1 MWTSNAWLRRK
12 DWRLPQPNFSGHTVE
27 RNWVTVLPNDTETEP
42 FAFFLRNGQRWR
54 LIFDTRTV
62 SSETRGAAGI
72 GTLPTP
78 SEEDLDVEGPP
89 RDGTTHVCVCGT
101 RTSTEQCC
109 SNMSASNVRVHRL
122 NIPSKSVTL
131 HVSRVSALPTLWPML
146 SFGPFSGE
154 ASVGYQLA
162 TTYVLQTY
170 LSLVVRKR
178 QLVISLATLF
188 YVHCCTLISLTT
200 RTRMVADRNAVR
212 FGKEQVSR
220 KYMTRDAGE
229 RSSCVPGWDGEADT
243 YFSYARR
250 ARQFVEGPRIQ
261 RKGLF
266 AVPDLRLS

>member
-1 MWTSNAWLRRK
+1 MDIECLASK

-122 NIPSKSVTL
+122 NIPSTSVTL

-146 SFGPFSGE
+146 SFWACLWRGTCRVSTRHDLCVTNVSVPCGE
-154 ASVGYQLA
+154 KKTVSHQPCDNILRTLLHTYQ
-162 TTYVLQTY
+162 
-170 LSLVVRKR
+170 S
-178 QLVISLATLF
+178 
-188 YVHCCTLISLTT
+188 H
-200 RTRMVADRNAVR
+200 
-212 FGKEQVSR
+212 
-220 KYMTRDAGE
+220 
-229 RSSCVPGWDGEADT
+229 DT
-243 YFSYARR
+243 YKDGSGPECCPLWKRASFTEIHDKRR
-250 ARQFVEGPRIQ
+250 WRTIFTCSWMG
-261 RKGLF
+261 
-266 AVPDLRLS
+266 